1 MADLFSAS
9 WMEEFRR
16 AWNAEPE
23 LAGALENIG
32 FDSTIGYGFK
42 DEPSPRGVIVVENGK
57 ASRAGPYNGEALNW
71 DLRATPET
79 WEDWLANP
87 PGMMRLGIAYSSSK
101 LQFVIG
107 DYAAMIKDPR
117 TAGPFMKSFAVMGSV
132 A

>member
-9 WMEEFRR
+9 WMEQFRL
-16 AWNAEPE
+16 AWNEEPE
-23 LAGALENIG
+23 LAGALENIS

-42 DEPSPRGVIVVENGK
+42 GEPQPRGVIVVANGK
-57 ASRAGPYNGEALNW
+57 ASRAGPYNGEKLNW

-79 WEDWLANP
+79 WEAWLAAP
-87 PGMMRLGIAYSSSK
+87 PGMMMLGIAYSSSN
-101 LQFVIG
+101 LQFVVG

-117 TAGPFMKSFAVMGSV
+117 MAGPFMKSFAVMGSV